1 MEKWIAQ
8 IDAIT
13 SDFRSAF
20 DHLSVEQLN
29 WKPTPQKWSIAQ
41 NIDHVIVINASYF
54 PIFEDLR
61 KETLEL
67 PKLAKW
73 DFIVSYFGKFILKSS
88 QPDRRKRMK
97 TYALWEPTIG
107 ELSSDILAQFEEHQ
121 NKLKTYIAGSD
132 DLIEFE
138 SVIPSPVNKNIVYKL
153 ETAFDIIVAHERR
166 HFMQAKEVLEL
177 AKNWSP
183 LRTPDVSL

>member
-20 DHLSVEQLN
+20 DHLSAEQLN

-41 NIDHVIVINASYF
+41 NIDHIIVINASYF
-54 PIFEDLR
+54 SIFEDLR
-61 KETLEL
+61 KETLKL

-73 DFIVSYFGKFILKSS
+73 EFIVNYFGKFILKSS
-88 QPDRRKRMK
+88 QPDRRKRTK
-97 TYALWEPTIG
+97 TFAIWEPTSA
-107 ELSSDILAQFEEHQ
+107 ELSPDILAQFDEHQ
-121 NKLKTYIAGSD
+121 KLLKTYISESD
-132 DLIEFE
+132 DLIEYE

-166 HFMQAKEVLEL
+166 HFMQAKEVLE
-177 AKNWSP
+177 ASKFTSNDTSS
-183 LRTPDVSL
+183 RFN